1 MSKRQAER
9 RRFTD
14 VDNEERWLLTYS
26 DMITLL
32 LALFVV
38 LFALS
43 TINRAKFVEFAT
55 GVHKALSSTVSPMPA
70 GSHGLLSQTSLAKS
84 LGTILIHTHD
94 LSAPPVSQS
103 NLLLLEE
110 EIHAALA
117 EKGLLKAVNLI
128 LNPNSLKVRILADR
142 TFFAT
147 NSDVLSATG
156 KAVVDTVGNVLVNDG
171 NAVVVNGYTDSTPVT
186 GGPFYSNF
194 MLSAAR
200 AVEVV
205 ERLVRFD
212 AIAEDRLYATGFGST
227 HPATSN
233 STPQGRA
240 RNRRVDIVIFG
251 VPRG

>member
-1 MSKRQAER
+1 MSGRHAER
-9 RRFTD
+9 RRLTD
-14 VDNEERWLLTYS
+14 VDNEDRWLLTYS

-43 TINRAKFVEFAT
+43 TISHAKFVEFET

-84 LGTILIHTHD
+84 IGSILIHTQD
-94 LSAPPVSQS
+94 LSTPPLSQN
-103 NLLLLEE
+103 NLSLLEE

-117 EKGLLKAVNLI
+117 EKGLLGAVALT
-128 LNPNSLKVRILADR
+128 LNPNNLKVRILADR

-156 KAVVDTVGNVLVNDG
+156 KAVVDTVGSVLAHDG
-171 NAVVVNGYTDSTPVT
+171 NSVVVDGYTDSTPVI

-205 ERLVRFD
+205 ERLVRYD
-212 AIAEDRLYATGFGST
+212 AISEDRLYATGYGST
-227 HPATSN
+227 HPATAN
-233 STPQGRA
+233 STPQGQA

-251 VPRG
+251 TPRG